1 MELRGTV
8 CYTMIMK
15 LMQSSVFLFAGLL
28 FTQALLGQAVTN
40 AAPAP
45 AADNTVSQQ
54 VAAEPVEQP
63 ASSNATAVAG
73 TEVNVEEKQEAEKA
87 APAGTPFE
95 SSPYPVIL
103 EKMPF
108 GVPPDPNALNAAAAG
123 MDEVKMKAEQ
133 DKLAAT
139 FSWTAINITPEG
151 KTAIGFTD
159 LSAKPPASYYM
170 TVGDSANN
178 WKVVE
183 ADYASETA
191 TIEKDGIRISLK
203 FGNKS
208 PITPTA
214 PGAALAAP
222 APGATPGLTT
232 ASHTPGLTPPTPQ
245 PVTEV
250 HTSTS
255 SPGGDRSSRTSS
267 FSHSSFVTSYRDRLN
282 ARLKAEETQKQE
294 TDRKQKEDLAKIV
307 TDALRKQQEE
317 AAAAAAAQQQQGEA
331 PAVPVPQIE
340 VQVQ

>member
-1 MELRGTV
+1 MHTS
-8 CYTMIMK
+8 I
-15 LMQSSVFLFAGLL
+15 FLFAGLL
-28 FTQALLGQAVTN
+28 FTQTLLGQAVSN
-40 AAPAP
+40 ATP
-45 AADNTVSQQ
+45 AAAAADSTASQQ
-54 VAAEPVEQP
+54 VVAEPVEQP
-63 ASSNATAVAG
+63 ASTNATAVAA
-73 TEVNVEEKQEAEKA
+73 TDAVAEVKEDAGKTA
-87 APAGTPFE
+87 AAGTPFE

-108 GVPPDPNALNAAAAG
+108 GIPPDPNALNAAATS
-123 MDEVKMKAEQ
+123 MDEAKMKVEQ
-133 DKLAAT
+133 QKLADT

-183 ADYASETA
+183 ADYATETA
-191 TIEKDGIRISLK
+191 TIEKDGVRISLK

-214 PGAALAAP
+214 PGAAPGTPPTP
-222 APGATPGLTT
+222 AVTPPLTT
-232 ASHTPGLTPPTPQ
+232 AAAQMPGLTPPTPQ

-250 HTSTS
+250 HTFTS
-255 SPGGDRSSRTSS
+255 SPGGDRSSRTTSLG
-267 FSHSSFVTSYRDRLN
+267 HSSFVTSYRDRLN

-331 PAVPVPQIE
+331 PAVPAPQIE